1 MEKIVILKWYK
12 KEKWRMWQKNNS
24 LIAKI
29 MLFMSGLL
37 VLSGIILLTLLRYTG
52 DVLAENRQ
60 KEIGHLLNI
69 YETSLEYGL
78 NSTDNNLLSIAQEQK
93 SLEELSNA
101 EEARRYYAATDL
113 LDIIKRLR
121 SNNDTVDMLIAI
133 GNYENDVSDAS
144 ARLTVK
150 DRDAIIAYMNDRRA
164 ERKDGEKMPTGT
176 QGWIVVTVGKEQYLL
191 RSYDTQD
198 YSAAAW
204 IKADTFLDQVL
215 RLEHD
220 TNRILALEDKEGV
233 RIAGEAY
240 EGTKSMEV
248 WRKEIG
254 KYHLILVCTV
264 EGNTIYEQIPLLPV
278 AILSIVLLMI
288 GLLAW
293 LYWYVRREI
302 FQPIRALMYTIEYI
316 QNGDYRHRVETR
328 CENREFSVLN
338 AAFNTMLDTIVELR
352 ISEYERQLCQ
362 KEAEIKY
369 FQMQIKPH
377 FFLNAIATIHS
388 MSFDNRGEEIRAYIA
403 ALSDNIR
410 YMFKAGLHTVPIAE
424 ELDHLEKYLEMQEI
438 LYPGC
443 VFCYI
448 DRPQELM
455 EWQIPQM
462 ILHTFLENKYKH
474 TVKVGNILSIYIAV
488 KEIQRQGQKALEVT
502 IEDDG
507 EMFPENV
514 IQKKWEINDQNGH
527 GVGLHNVARTMEI
540 MYGMPDLLKFDNI
553 SGGTKIT
560 ICFPEKPII

>member
-1 MEKIVILKWYK
+1 
-12 KEKWRMWQKNNS
+12 MWQKNNS

-121 SNNDTVDMLIAI
+121 SNNDTVGMLIAI

-527 GVGLHNVARTMEI
+527 GVGLYNVARTMEI

>member
-1 MEKIVILKWYK
+1 
-12 KEKWRMWQKNNS
+12 MWQKNNS

-328 CENREFSVLN
+328 CENREFRVLN

-527 GVGLHNVARTMEI
+527 GVGLYNVARTMEI

>member
-1 MEKIVILKWYK
+1 
-12 KEKWRMWQKNNS
+12 MWQKNNS

-443 VFCYI
+443 VFCYLH
-448 DRPQELM
+448 RPQELM

-527 GVGLHNVARTMEI
+527 GVGLYNVARTMEI

>member
-1 MEKIVILKWYK
+1 
-12 KEKWRMWQKNNS
+12 MWQKNNS

-377 FFLNAIATIHS
+377 FFLNTIATIHS

-527 GVGLHNVARTMEI
+527 GVGLYNVARTMEI

>member
-1 MEKIVILKWYK
+1 
-12 KEKWRMWQKNNS
+12 MWQKNNS

-101 EEARRYYAATDL
+101 EEARRYYAATDM

-377 FFLNAIATIHS
+377 FFLNAITTIHS

-443 VFCYI
+443 VFCYM

-527 GVGLHNVARTMEI
+527 GVGLYNVARTMEI

>member
-1 MEKIVILKWYK
+1 
-12 KEKWRMWQKNNS
+12 MWQKNNS

-52 DVLAENRQ
+52 DVLAENWQ

-443 VFCYI
+443 VFCYM

-527 GVGLHNVARTMEI
+527 GVGLYNVARTMEI

>member
-1 MEKIVILKWYK
+1 
-12 KEKWRMWQKNNS
+12 MWQKNNS

-93 SLEELSNA
+93 SLEELSNS

-527 GVGLHNVARTMEI
+527 GVGLYNVARTMEI

>member
-1 MEKIVILKWYK
+1 
-12 KEKWRMWQKNNS
+12 MWQKNNS

-338 AAFNTMLDTIVELR
+338 ATFNTMLDTIVELR

-527 GVGLHNVARTMEI
+527 GVGLYNVARTMEI

>member
-1 MEKIVILKWYK
+1 
-12 KEKWRMWQKNNS
+12 MWQKNNS

-388 MSFDNRGEEIRAYIA
+388 MSFDNRGEEIRAYIV

-488 KEIQRQGQKALEVT
+488 KEIQWQGQKALEVT

-527 GVGLHNVARTMEI
+527 GVGLYNVARTMEI
-540 MYGMPDLLKFDNI
+540 MYGMPDLMKFDNI

>member
-1 MEKIVILKWYK
+1 
-12 KEKWRMWQKNNS
+12 MWQKNNS

-362 KEAEIKY
+362 KEAGIKY

-527 GVGLHNVARTMEI
+527 GVGLYNVARTMEI

>member
-1 MEKIVILKWYK
+1 
-12 KEKWRMWQKNNS
+12 MWQKNNS

-369 FQMQIKPH
+369 FKMQIKPH

-443 VFCYI
+443 VFCYM

-527 GVGLHNVARTMEI
+527 GVGLYNVARTMEI

>member
-1 MEKIVILKWYK
+1 
-12 KEKWRMWQKNNS
+12 MWQKNNS

-176 QGWIVVTVGKEQYLL
+176 QGWIGVTVGKEQYLL

-352 ISEYERQLCQ
+352 ISEYERQICQ

-443 VFCYI
+443 VFCYM

-527 GVGLHNVARTMEI
+527 GVGLYNVARTMEI

>member
-1 MEKIVILKWYK
+1 
-12 KEKWRMWQKNNS
+12 MWQKNNS

-278 AILSIVLLMI
+278 AILSIVLLMN

-527 GVGLHNVARTMEI
+527 GVGLYNVARTMEI

>member
-1 MEKIVILKWYK
+1 
-12 KEKWRMWQKNNS
+12 MWQKNNS

-302 FQPIRALMYTIEYI
+302 FQPIRALMYTIDYI

-527 GVGLHNVARTMEI
+527 GVGLYNVARTMEI

>member
-1 MEKIVILKWYK
+1 
-12 KEKWRMWQKNNS
+12 MWQKNNS

-410 YMFKAGLHTVPIAE
+410 YMFRAGLHTVPIAE

-527 GVGLHNVARTMEI
+527 GVGLYNVARTMEI

>member
-1 MEKIVILKWYK
+1 
-12 KEKWRMWQKNNS
+12 MWQKNNS

-150 DRDAIIAYMNDRRA
+150 ERDAIIAYMNDRRA

-388 MSFDNRGEEIRAYIA
+388 MSFDNRGEEIQAYIA
-403 ALSDNIR
+403 AVSANIR
-410 YMFKAGLHTVPIAE
+410 DMLKAGLHTVPIAE

-527 GVGLHNVARTMEI
+527 GVGLYNVARTMEI

>member
-1 MEKIVILKWYK
+1 
-12 KEKWRMWQKNNS
+12 MWQKNNS

-443 VFCYI
+443 VFCYM

-462 ILHTFLENKYKH
+462 ILHTSLENKYKH

-527 GVGLHNVARTMEI
+527 GVGLYNVARTMEI

>member
-1 MEKIVILKWYK
+1 
-12 KEKWRMWQKNNS
+12 MWQKNNS

-78 NSTDNNLLSIAQEQK
+78 NSTDDNLLSIAQEQK

-410 YMFKAGLHTVPIAE
+410 YMFKAGLHTVPIAK

-443 VFCYI
+443 VFCYM

-527 GVGLHNVARTMEI
+527 GVGLYNVARTMEI

>member
-1 MEKIVILKWYK
+1 
-12 KEKWRMWQKNNS
+12 MWQKNNS

-377 FFLNAIATIHS
+377 FFINAIATIHS

-527 GVGLHNVARTMEI
+527 GVGLYNVARTMEI

>member
-1 MEKIVILKWYK
+1 
-12 KEKWRMWQKNNS
+12 MWQKNNS

-78 NSTDNNLLSIAQEQK
+78 NSTDDNLLSIAQEQK

-527 GVGLHNVARTMEI
+527 GVGLYNVARTMEI

>member
-1 MEKIVILKWYK
+1 
-12 KEKWRMWQKNNS
+12 MWQKNNS

-443 VFCYI
+443 VFCYM

-455 EWQIPQM
+455 ESQIPQM

-527 GVGLHNVARTMEI
+527 GVGLYNVARTMEI

>member
-1 MEKIVILKWYK
+1 
-12 KEKWRMWQKNNS
+12 MWQKNNS

-474 TVKVGNILSIYIAV
+474 TVKVENILSIYIAV

-527 GVGLHNVARTMEI
+527 GVGLYNVARTMEI

>member
-1 MEKIVILKWYK
+1 
-12 KEKWRMWQKNNS
+12 MWQKNNS

-264 EGNTIYEQIPLLPV
+264 EGNTIYEQIPVLPV

-527 GVGLHNVARTMEI
+527 GVGLYNVARTMEI

>member
-1 MEKIVILKWYK
+1 
-12 KEKWRMWQKNNS
+12 MWQKNNS

-278 AILSIVLLMI
+278 VILSIVLLMI

-443 VFCYI
+443 VFCYM

-527 GVGLHNVARTMEI
+527 GVGLYNVARTMEI

>member
-1 MEKIVILKWYK
+1 
-12 KEKWRMWQKNNS
+12 MWQKNNS

-488 KEIQRQGQKALEVT
+488 KEIQWQGQKALEVT

-527 GVGLHNVARTMEI
+527 GVGLYNVARTMEI

>member
-1 MEKIVILKWYK
+1 
-12 KEKWRMWQKNNS
+12 MWQKNNS

-443 VFCYI
+443 VFCYM
-448 DRPQELM
+448 DRTQELM

-527 GVGLHNVARTMEI
+527 GVGLYNVARTMEI

>member
-1 MEKIVILKWYK
+1 
-12 KEKWRMWQKNNS
+12 MWQKNNS

-302 FQPIRALMYTIEYI
+302 FQPTRALMYTIEYI

-443 VFCYI
+443 VFCYM

-527 GVGLHNVARTMEI
+527 GVGLYNVARTMEI

>member
-1 MEKIVILKWYK
+1 
-12 KEKWRMWQKNNS
+12 MWQKNNS

-443 VFCYI
+443 VFCYM

-514 IQKKWEINDQNGH
+514 TQKKWEINDQNGH
-527 GVGLHNVARTMEI
+527 GVGLYNVARTMEI

>member
-1 MEKIVILKWYK
+1 
-12 KEKWRMWQKNNS
+12 MWQKNNS

-328 CENREFSVLN
+328 CENQEFSVLN

-527 GVGLHNVARTMEI
+527 GVGLYNVARTMEI

>member
-1 MEKIVILKWYK
+1 
-12 KEKWRMWQKNNS
+12 MWQKNNS

-52 DVLAENRQ
+52 DVLAENRH

-101 EEARRYYAATDL
+101 EEARRYYAATDM

-443 VFCYI
+443 VFCYM

-527 GVGLHNVARTMEI
+527 GVGLYNVARTMEI

>member
-1 MEKIVILKWYK
+1 
-12 KEKWRMWQKNNS
+12 MWQKNNS

-302 FQPIRALMYTIEYI
+302 FQPIRALMYTTIEYI

-527 GVGLHNVARTMEI
+527 GVGLYNVARTMEI

>member
-1 MEKIVILKWYK
+1 
-12 KEKWRMWQKNNS
+12 MWQKNNS

-164 ERKDGEKMPTGT
+164 ERIVVEKLATGT

-233 RIAGEAY
+233 RIAGVAY

-369 FQMQIKPH
+369 FQMQITVQ

-527 GVGLHNVARTMEI
+527 GVGLYNVARTMEI

>member
-1 MEKIVILKWYK
+1 
-12 KEKWRMWQKNNS
+12 MWQKNNS

-176 QGWIVVTVGKEQYLL
+176 QGWIVVAVGKEQYLL

-527 GVGLHNVARTMEI
+527 GVGLYNVARTMEI

>member
-1 MEKIVILKWYK
+1 
-12 KEKWRMWQKNNS
+12 MWQKNNS

-101 EEARRYYAATDL
+101 EEARRYYAEIDL

-176 QGWIVVTVGKEQYLL
+176 QGWIVVTVGNEQYLL

-527 GVGLHNVARTMEI
+527 GVGLYNVARTMEI

>member
-1 MEKIVILKWYK
+1 
-12 KEKWRMWQKNNS
+12 MWQKNNS

-101 EEARRYYAATDL
+101 EEARRYYAATDM

-150 DRDAIIAYMNDRRA
+150 DREAIIAYMNDRRA

-443 VFCYI
+443 VFCYM

-527 GVGLHNVARTMEI
+527 GVGLYNVARTMEI

>member
-1 MEKIVILKWYK
+1 
-12 KEKWRMWQKNNS
+12 MWQKNNS

-369 FQMQIKPH
+369 FQMQTKPH

-443 VFCYI
+443 VFCYM

-502 IEDDG
+502 IENDG

-527 GVGLHNVARTMEI
+527 GVGLYNVARTMEI

>member
-1 MEKIVILKWYK
+1 
-12 KEKWRMWQKNNS
+12 MWQKNNS

-424 ELDHLEKYLEMQEI
+424 ELDHLEKYLEMHEI

-527 GVGLHNVARTMEI
+527 GVGLYNVARTMEI

>member
-1 MEKIVILKWYK
+1 
-12 KEKWRMWQKNNS
+12 MWQKNNS

-248 WRKEIG
+248 WRKEIL

-527 GVGLHNVARTMEI
+527 GVGLYNVARTMEI

>member
-1 MEKIVILKWYK
+1 
-12 KEKWRMWQKNNS
+12 MWQKNNS
-24 LIAKI
+24 LIAKT

-527 GVGLHNVARTMEI
+527 GVGLYNVARTMEI